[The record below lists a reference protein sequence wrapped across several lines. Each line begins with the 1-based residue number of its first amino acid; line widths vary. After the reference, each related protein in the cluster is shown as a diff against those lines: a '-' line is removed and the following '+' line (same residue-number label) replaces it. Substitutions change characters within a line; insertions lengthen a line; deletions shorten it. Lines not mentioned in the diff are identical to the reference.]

1 MGRGSTVFSYFN
13 DWISSLGKFCS
24 LTDWPRYPVRPSQRL
39 FPLFW
44 PELCSH
50 KRGGCV
56 GLAPG
61 YIWTSGV
68 GLSSLPRTLRPAV
81 WEWQDLWAGLPFCPE
96 VGDRAGSVFSADIC
110 CRFLEAAFP
119 PPDAEEL
126 TLTTGKNMVQGK

>member
-1 MGRGSTVFSYFN
+1 MFSYFN

-24 LTDWPRYPVRPSQRL
+24 LTDWPRYPVRPSQGL

-81 WEWQDLWAGLPFCPE
+81 WEWQTCGLDSLFALRLETEQDLCSQLTFA
-96 VGDRAGSVFSADIC
+96 AGSWKQH
-110 CRFLEAAFP
+110 FP
-119 PPDAEEL
+119 L
-126 TLTTGKNMVQGK
+126 QMQKS